1 MASEKGKE
9 KESLRTTNEGGG
21 KAGGVCA
28 LLGKFIPAFRWLPH
42 YDVKTQLREDVI
54 CGLTLGVMLIPQGM
68 AYASLAGLRPVSG
81 LYASMVPVLVYGLFG
96 TSKHMSFGPFALIS
110 ILVSQGLTGAG
121 FDASACSNI
130 SLPTNSAAE
139 AALAAADCAAYED
152 AATLLSMLTGV
163 VHVLLCG
170 LRLDKLAN
178 LLADPVMT
186 GFTTAAAFIIGTS
199 QVSKFVGFKV
209 SRSLTFVGTWFSAEG
224 LLQRLGETSLPT
236 LAVAVLGFALLKA
249 LQQLNRKYCQP
260 PRIPI
265 PSQLVAVIVGIVAV
279 LALGLDGHGV
289 NVVGDIPSGL
299 PVPKLPDLGNLQVLV
314 GPAIVVAFI
323 SFIINTSLAKIFAAR
338 FEYPVH
344 IKSELL
350 ATGVANIL
358 GGLFLAYP
366 SSGSLSRGAVI
377 AAVGGDRVS
386 LLHNL
391 VTAATIALTLACLTS
406 LFTKLPQAVLADII
420 IMAILKLVNFGEGR
434 RLFRSKVL
442 TYLLAYLLA
451 LSLCIRMTHDSL
463 PTPRFR
469 SPFST
474 CCAALP
480 LEVLRGHLPVLV
492 RLHHDAAA
500 RRAGRHP
507 ARHRLL
513 AAQPALRHGAP
524 RLPRAGRAARYEPVG

>member
-1 MASEKGKE
+1 MASEIGKE

-442 TYLLAYLLA
+442 TYLLTSAFLVYSNDSRLTPYSSFPLSLLYLLCCSSA
-451 LSLCIRMTHDSL
+451 RSTTW
-463 PTPRFR
+463 TPAC
-469 SPFST
+469 S
-474 CCAALP
+474 
-480 LEVLRGHLPVLV
+480 
-492 RLHHDAAA
+492 
-500 RRAGRHP
+500 
-507 ARHRLL
+507 
-513 AAQPALRHGAP
+513 GAP
-524 RLPRAGRAARYEPVG
+524 SP